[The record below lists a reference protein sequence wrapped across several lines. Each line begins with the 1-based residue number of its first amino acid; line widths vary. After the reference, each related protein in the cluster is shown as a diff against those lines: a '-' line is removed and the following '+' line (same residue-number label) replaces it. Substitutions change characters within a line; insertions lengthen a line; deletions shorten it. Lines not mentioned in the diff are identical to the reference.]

1 MERQQILEP
10 RSVYPPEPHF
20 DEERTLLSARPV
32 VPLGE
37 LSAKAGSRGWLLLTG
52 GIAFAILLGAG
63 AAVLIV
69 QLEQRRVEPAISVS
83 SKPANTQQIEN
94 VSAPVDTSDVPSPN
108 DTANTLSSQPPVTP
122 LKKHVVEKVAIA
134 QKTNVPSKRPADVP
148 TDSEIVHQLPA
159 SNITDPGTEGDAQSM
174 SNAKGRHEQRW
185 EERRLRREASRDR
198 RDNNRDPSA
207 DLFRIRE
214 IFEGT
219 RRPD

>member
-1 MERQQILEP
+1 MERQQIIETQN
-10 RSVYPPEPHF
+10 VYPSEPHF

-32 VPLGE
+32 VPLRE
-37 LSAKAGSRGWLLLTG
+37 LNAKAGSRGWLLLTG

-63 AAVLIV
+63 AAVMIV
-69 QLEQRRVEPAISVS
+69 QLEQRRVKPAISVS
-83 SKPANTQQIEN
+83 SKPANTQQSEN
-94 VSAPVDTSDVPSPN
+94 VSAPVDTSEISSPT
-108 DTANTLSSQPPVTP
+108 DTANTLSSEPPVTP
-122 LKKHVVEKVAIA
+122 LKSHQVEKVALA
-134 QKTNVPSKRPADVP
+134 QKTNVSSRRPDAVA
-148 TDSEIVHQLPA
+148 TGSEIVNQLPA
-159 SNITDPGTEGDAQSM
+159 SNIADPNTEGTAQSM
-174 SNAKGRHEQRW
+174 SDRKDRREQRW

>member
-1 MERQQILEP
+1 MERQQIIETQN
-10 RSVYPPEPHF
+10 VYPSEPHF

-37 LSAKAGSRGWLLLTG
+37 LNAKASSRGWLLLTG

-63 AAVLIV
+63 TAVLIV

-83 SKPANTQQIEN
+83 SKPANTQQSEN
-94 VSAPVDTSDVPSPN
+94 VSAPVDTSDVSSPN
-108 DTANTLSSQPPVTP
+108 DTANTLSSESPVTP
-122 LKKHVVEKVAIA
+122 LKGHQVEKVAIA
-134 QKTNVPSKRPADVP
+134 QKTNVSSRQPDAIA
-148 TDSEIVHQLPA
+148 TDSENVHQLPA
-159 SNITDPGTEGDAQSM
+159 SNIADPNTEGAAQSM
-174 SNAKGRHEQRW
+174 SDRKDRREQRW

>member
-1 MERQQILEP
+1 MERQQIIET
-10 RSVYPPEPHF
+10 RNVYPPDPHF

-37 LSAKAGSRGWLLLTG
+37 LNPKAGSRGWLLLTG

-63 AAVLIV
+63 TAVLIV
-69 QLEQRRVEPAISVS
+69 QLEQRRVAPAISVS
-83 SKPANTQQIEN
+83 SKPANTQQSEN
-94 VSAPVDTSDVPSPN
+94 VSAPFDTSDVSSPN
-108 DTANTLSSQPPVTP
+108 DTANSLSSEPPVTP
-122 LKKHVVEKVAIA
+122 LKRHQVEKVAIA
-134 QKTNVPSKRPADVP
+134 QKTNVSSRRPDAVA

-159 SNITDPGTEGDAQSM
+159 SNNADPNTEGAAQSM
-174 SNAKGRHEQRW
+174 SDRKGRREQRW

>member
-1 MERQQILEP
+1 MERQQIIET
-10 RSVYPPEPHF
+10 RNAYPSEPHF

-37 LSAKAGSRGWLLLTG
+37 LNAKAGSRGWLLLTG

-63 AAVLIV
+63 AAILIV

-83 SKPANTQQIEN
+83 SKLANTQQSEN
-94 VSAPVDTSDVPSPN
+94 VSAPVDTSDVSSPN
-108 DTANTLSSQPPVTP
+108 DTANTLSSEPPVTP
-122 LKKHVVEKVAIA
+122 LKSHQVEKVAIA
-134 QKTNVPSKRPADVP
+134 QKTNDSSRRPDAVAAG
-148 TDSEIVHQLPA
+148 SEIVHQLPA
-159 SNITDPGTEGDAQSM
+159 SNIADPSTEGAMESM
-174 SNAKGRHEQRW
+174 SDREGRREQRW